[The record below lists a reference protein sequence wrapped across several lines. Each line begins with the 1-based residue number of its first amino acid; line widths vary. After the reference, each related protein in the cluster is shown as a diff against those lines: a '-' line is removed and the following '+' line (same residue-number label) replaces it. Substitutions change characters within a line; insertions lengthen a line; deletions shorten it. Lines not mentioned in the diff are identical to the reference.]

1 MLNELLQEFHQQHPD
16 AAKAP
21 IRTVTYDGKRFE
33 LSSYEVAP
41 KSTHRINMSDHPD
54 EFFLYHKMTDLAKS
68 PQKTSNEAAGWD
80 IHAAETHEI
89 PPHSRAVVGTGLAIE
104 PPKHTYTRIA
114 PRSGLASRGI
124 DVGAGV
130 VDPDYTGE
138 LKVVL
143 INTTDFVFSVKPGA
157 RIAQII
163 FEYYAEGIPSNN
175 YGPIR
180 ATRRG
185 NKGFGSSGQ

>member
-1 MLNELLQEFHQQHPD
+1 M
-16 AAKAP
+16 
-21 IRTVTYDGKRFE
+21 
-33 LSSYEVAP
+33 
-41 KSTHRINMSDHPD
+41 
-54 EFFLYHKMTDLAKS
+54 
-68 PQKTSNEAAGWD
+68 
-80 IHAAETHEI
+80 HEI
-89 PPHSRAVVGTGLAIE
+89 PPHSQAVVGTGVAID

-114 PRSGLASRGI
+114 PRSGLAARGI
-124 DVGAGV
+124 DMGAGV

-143 INTTDFVFSVKPGA
+143 INTTDFVFPVEPED

-163 FEYYAEGIPSNN
+163 FEYYAEGLPFKS
-175 YGPIR
+175 YTLLR